1 MESNLSVFDVSVFY
15 DSVSLCLLCSVSLCL
30 WEERCSCDVWLYF
43 GRISGISPRKV
54 PNSTKRHS
62 ENLFAVHT
70 LLWSLVC
77 LGTCSRTFSRTSS
90 WTCPGTFSRTFSGC
104 SCRDDPRPPQPCSRR
119 RKKSFRPPPFS
130 GHDFIRTLQM
140 SLKSLVFPSR

>member
-1 MESNLSVFDVSVFY
+1 MVIGWQRQVAIRKGPPVDSNFSVFY
-15 DSVSLCLLCSVSLCL
+15 VSVLYGSVSLCLYGSVSLCL

-54 PNSTKRHS
+54 PN
-62 ENLFAVHT
+62 NLFAVHT

-77 LGTCSRTFSRTSS
+77 FGTCSRTFSRTSS

-104 SCRDDPRPPQPCSRR
+104 SCRDDPRPQPCSRR
-119 RKKSFRPPPFS
+119 RKSSWFSSSPFS
-130 GHDFIRTLQM
+130 GIYI
-140 SLKSLVFPSR
+140 